1 MEGAALYETGD
12 LMHLGEFTTQAKSF
26 ARALTRSVSMQ
37 AVTPWQEAR
46 TQVQAYYEA
55 GIILDSWDIAVY
67 LEKEAYQANAGQNG
81 LSIQQNDQLMQ
92 QGPFMDFHPGHN
104 SFLAPMQ

>member
-1 MEGAALYETGD
+1 MASWCNQGSSQLSQVLSLCVTC
-12 LMHLGEFTTQAKSF
+12 
-26 ARALTRSVSMQ
+26 SVSVQ
-37 AVTPWQEAR
+37 VVTPWQEAR

-67 LEKEAYQANAGQNG
+67 LEGEAYQANVRQNG
-81 LSIQQNDQLMQ
+81 ISIQQNNQLMQ
-92 QGPFMDFHPGHN
+92 QESFMDFHPGHLQN